1 MHTRIH
7 PLIEIRSGEIA
18 DLVFSVT
25 DQNGAGVDLAGA
37 SAEYRLARRAGER
50 ALLTLHSDE
59 SGGIALAGE
68 VATVSLDTNALAQ
81 NGKPLLGDFFGQ
93 LRLSIGGRTL
103 VVAEGP
109 LCLHPVILP
118 AEEETA

>member
-7 PLIEIRSGEIA
+7 PPIDIRSGETA
-18 DLVFSVT
+18 DLFFSVT
-25 DQNGAGVDLAGA
+25 DADGAGVDLAGA

-50 ALLTLHSDE
+50 ALLTLHSGE
-59 SGGIALAGE
+59 NGGIALAGE
-68 VATVSLDTNALAQ
+68 VATVSLDTNVIVQ

-93 LRLSIGGRTL
+93 LRLTLGERTL
-103 VVAEGP
+103 VVAEGV

-118 AEEETA
+118 AEEEPA

>member
-7 PLIEIRSGEIA
+7 PLIEVRSGETA

-25 DQNGAGVDLAGA
+25 DESGAGVDLAGA

-50 ALLTLHSDE
+50 ALLTLHSGAA
-59 SGGIALAGE
+59 GGIVLDGE
-68 VATVSLDTNALAQ
+68 AASVSLDTNALVQ

-93 LRLSIGGRTL
+93 LRLTLGGRTL

>member
-7 PLIEIRSGEIA
+7 PPVDIRSGEQA

-25 DQNGAGVDLAGA
+25 DESGAGLDLTGGM
-37 SAEYRLARRAGER
+37 AEYRLARRAGER
-50 ALLTLHSDE
+50 ALLTLHSDGD
-59 SGGIALAGE
+59 GGIALAGE
-68 VATVSLDTNALAQ
+68 VATVSLDTNALVQ

-93 LRLSIGGRTL
+93 LRLSLGGRTL
-103 VVAEGP
+103 VVAEGV

-118 AEEETA
+118 AEEEPA